1 MVRGGNGEVL
11 RNMDRLF
18 GEGSL
23 GGVSPGRLLERF
35 ATGRDPGAFGALV
48 ERFGPM
54 VLGLCRR
61 MLDDPHDVEDAFQ
74 ATFLLLVRK
83 ASSIR
88 DGEQLGPWLYGVAR
102 RVAIRARAQSHRR
115 RLREH
120 ANIESLAL
128 VEAPAGDPDQVAL
141 RWVLD
146 EEIGRLPEKYRFPI
160 VLCYLEGLTHEEAA
174 HRLRCPVGT
183 VHTRMAWARARL
195 RHRLDRRGLALATS
209 PLGLALAPD
218 VVPAALIE
226 STRSL
231 IATGALTHA
240 AGKVSAG
247 AIALAEGVRLTMFS
261 NTLKGLAA
269 IVVTASLAVG
279 GAGALAQHE
288 GQVPETKQGKAAE
301 KPASNPDVPLG
312 LIRERTRSLELRQAE
327 WGGEGGGGRAMWE
340 GWEQGAAATAR
351 VPGPSRTIGAKASP
365 PSRSDGNDLQP
376 RTLDPITTISKEY
389 FRLISPAEKNQFLI
403 WMKDDL
409 KVPNSL
415 KNKWFRYTAPEG
427 LKVTPSSSD
436 FLIAPSLEGAEIRE
450 VAAFCIPKAEWVSQ
464 ALDPPAKSTA
474 TPRISRYVA
483 EYIIDNKVYS
493 YHATNEK
500 KPWSVVELEKGC
512 TPRAI
517 TTLWGDGYEDSKNQY
532 YYNKESGEWQALSW
546 DLIESK
552 AKASE
557 REREASSNPKAPE
570 SSIKR

>member
-11 RNMDRLF
+11 RDMDRLF

-35 ATGRDPGAFGALV
+35 ATGRDPGAFAALV

-88 DGEQLGPWLYGVAR
+88 DGEQLGPWLHGVAR
-102 RVAIRARAQSHRR
+102 RVALRARAQSHRR

-120 ANIESLAL
+120 SDIEALAL
-128 VEAPAGDPDQVAL
+128 MESPAGDPDQIAL

-209 PLGLALAPD
+209 PLGLALAPE
-218 VVPAALIE
+218 VVPAALVE
-226 STRSL
+226 STRALVS
-231 IATGALTHA
+231 TGTLTQA

-312 LIRERTRSLELRQAE
+312 LIRERTRSLEVRQAE
-327 WGGEGGGGRAMWE
+327 LERELSRVKAILK
-340 GWEQGAAATAR
+340 QLNQDAAAPAQAPPPSEVAENKAPT
-351 VPGPSRTIGAKASP
+351 PGESDAKAVQSKP
-365 PSRSDGNDLQP
+365 ADR
-376 RTLDPITTISKEY
+376 ITAIPKEY
-389 FRLISPAEKNQFLI
+389 FTLISPSDKNQFLI
-403 WMKDDL
+403 WI
-409 KVPNSL
+409 NSSQAPANL
-415 KNKWFRYTAPEG
+415 HKKWFRYTAPQG
-427 LKVTPSSSD
+427 LKATPSSSTV
-436 FLIAPSLEGAEIRE
+436 LVAPSLEGAEIRE
-450 VAAFCIPKAEWVSQ
+450 VAVFCLPKAEWISQ
-464 ALDPPAKSTA
+464 ALDPPAKSSA
-474 TPRISRYVA
+474 TPRISGFNA
-483 EYIIDNKVYS
+483 EYIIDNKIYS
-493 YHATNEK
+493 YHGLNEK
-500 KPWSVVELEKGC
+500 KPWSVLELEKGC